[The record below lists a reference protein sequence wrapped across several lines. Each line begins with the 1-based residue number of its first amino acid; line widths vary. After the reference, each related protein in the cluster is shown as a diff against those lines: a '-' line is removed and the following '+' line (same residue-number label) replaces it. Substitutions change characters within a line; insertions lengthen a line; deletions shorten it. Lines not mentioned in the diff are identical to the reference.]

1 MSDLKTMSTSKYYQQ
16 VRMHQFDFPRPTVKM
31 KQQAQRILCHF
42 SKRFFS
48 CIVRKMRIAAGVSS
62 PHDCHAVQHREHLI
76 RLQRVIPSNCT
87 PGKRRISHTVPR
99 PNHMNFRALYQTT
112 YRKKGSRIRI
122 STKEA
127 VTSTGIGRVPLL
139 RHAAI

>member
-76 RLQRVIPSNCT
+76 RLQHVIPSNCT
-87 PGKRRISHTVPR
+87 PGKKRISHTIPSPQPHELSCFVSNNVPEE
-99 PNHMNFRALYQTT
+99 
-112 YRKKGSRIRI
+112 G
-122 STKEA
+122 
-127 VTSTGIGRVPLL
+127 VPHSYLDEGGGDVHGD
-139 RHAAI
+139 R